1 MLRCAS
7 IYATGVQPCR
17 SQTHAVSE
25 DARGDPPIIVTLGAI
40 KTNLPQ
46 ARDYLHELTLF
57 YLDTL
62 TSHPTYKKAYKK
74 GMLDMPVHEDGAW
87 HETPVTHIVP
97 LWTRRPKHALYL
109 AFHLTKDGFNG
120 CYIMFPIVSKG
131 EDRVRLLMHAHNT
144 KDDVRKLIGSMTAWI
159 QEMLD
164 IEASGDKNR
173 LPTAARLAFDIIKR
187 DRQITNGTSS
197 VAIKSTNGV
206 SKDSASLNLING
218 ISAIKSAPLIS
229 GIGRMDLPSRLV

>member
-1 MLRCAS
+1 
-7 IYATGVQPCR
+7 
-17 SQTHAVSE
+17 
-25 DARGDPPIIVTLGAI
+25 LGA
-40 KTNLPQ
+40 TPANTPQ

-62 TSHPTYKKAYKK
+62 TSHPVYQKAYKK

-120 CYIMFPIVSKG
+120 CYIVFPIVGKG
-131 EDRVRLLMHAHNT
+131 EDRVRLFLHAHNT
-144 KDDVRKLIGSMTAWI
+144 KEDVQNLIESMVTWI

-164 IEASGDKNR
+164 IEASGDKNK
-173 LPTAARLAFDIIKR
+173 LPTAARLAFDIIER
-187 DRQITNGTSS
+187 DRQIANGTSS
-197 VAIKSTNGV
+197 VAIESITGVSDVV
-206 SKDSASLNLING
+206 SKDSGSLSLMNG
-218 ISAIKSAPLIS
+218 ISAKKMAPLVNGIS
-229 GIGRMDLPSRLV
+229 HMKLPSRFM